1 MPFGYPVSLE
11 VAGRP
16 AVVIGEGA
24 VRHGKADALL
34 SAGARVTVIA
44 GTPAQALARL
54 ADEGATVL
62 RRSFKPGDL
71 AGAFVCV
78 ASSSNPD
85 VREAIFHEAEER
97 RVLVNVMDDN
107 PHCHFAAPAIVRR
120 GDLVIAISTGGRSPA
135 LARRLREELE
145 ERFGPVWKDLVE
157 VIGEVR
163 ERTLSRLPDLVERS
177 RRWSRALDLE
187 ELEALIRTGRADEA
201 RASLEA
207 RLMEEVP

>member
-1 MPFGYPVSLE
+1 MAFAYPVSLE
-11 VAGRP
+11 VSGRS
-16 AVVIGEGA
+16 AVVIGDET

-44 GTPAQALARL
+44 DTPAQALARL

-85 VREAIFHEAEER
+85 VRESIFREAEEFG
-97 RVLVNVMDDN
+97 VLVNVMDDN

-163 ERTLSRLPDLVERS
+163 ERTLARLPDLAERS

-201 RASLEA
+201 SASLEA
-207 RLMEEVP
+207 RVMEGVP